1 MCPSYA
7 NIIMGN
13 FEKTF
18 ILSKL
23 KKKSLLYLRYIDD
36 IFLIWTDTN
45 DSLEKFLKEIN
56 TIHPSIKFEAQ
67 KSKEEIHFL
76 DTTVYIKNNRL
87 LTKLYRKPTD
97 RQSYLNNKSYHPNS
111 TKRGIPYSQ
120 ALRMKRICSEQ
131 DELKKNLDHLKLT
144 LLSRGYAKD
153 HIHTQFQKVMSTKRE
168 DTLKYK
174 SKEQSKHRIRL
185 ILTYNK
191 QMPNFKNVI
200 DRNWPLLQIDDK
212 TSQAFKENPI
222 IGI

>member
-1 MCPSYA
+1 LIS
-7 NIIMGN
+7 
-13 FEKTF
+13 TF
-18 ILSKL
+18 IY
-23 KKKSLLYLRYIDD
+23 KKHV
-36 IFLIWTDTN
+36 
-45 DSLEKFLKEIN
+45 KFLKEIN

-67 KSKEEIHFL
+67 KSKEEINFL

-153 HIHTQFQKVMSTKRE
+153 HIDTQFQKVMSTKRE

-174 SKEQSKHRIRL
+174 SKEQSKHRTL
-185 ILTYNK
+185 SSSPTTNKCQTSKMSLTETGLYSK
-191 QMPNFKNVI
+191 LMIIHLGLLKKIQSLHI
-200 DRNWPLLQIDDK
+200 DVTKTYGTSSDK
-212 TSQAFKENPI
+212 PPSKTIK
-222 IGI
+222 